1 MRANKL
7 RQALNANQPTMCAR
21 INTVWPDVVE
31 LIGLT
36 GIYDYVEFA
45 AEYGPFTLHDLDNF
59 CRAAEL
65 HDMSTMIKVDQEPK
79 LYQAQRAIGAGF
91 QSVLF
96 VDCRTVEDVQECV
109 RVVRPDTPEDGGLY
123 GAAARRFAY
132 DMKSRD
138 EFSQAL
144 RDVVVAIMVEKKAL
158 VDRLDE
164 ILAVPG
170 VDMVQWGPSD
180 YGMSSGLTGRTD
192 EIKAVERAVIEKSL
206 AAGVPPRIE
215 LMNLDHIETYLDLG
229 VRHFRMGTDMA
240 ILKQFWQTQGAA
252 LRERLAKL

>member
-45 AEYGPFTLHDLDNF
+45 AEYGPFTLVDLDNF

-65 HDMSTMIKVDQEPK
+65 YDLSTMIKVDQEPK

-109 RVVRPDTPEDGGLY
+109 RVVRPDTPEDGGIY

-180 YGMSSGLTGRTD
+180 YGMSSGLVGQPD
-192 EIKAVERAVIEKSL
+192 KIKAVERMVIEKSL

-215 LMNLDHIETYLDLG
+215 LMGLENIDYYLDLG

-240 ILKQFWQTQGAA
+240 ILKRFWQSQGDA
-252 LRERLAKL
+252 LRERLAKI

>member
-7 RQALNANQPTMCAR
+7 RQMLNADQPTMCAR
-21 INTVWPDVVE
+21 INTVWPDIVE

-45 AEYGPFTLHDLDNF
+45 AEYGPFTLADLDNF

-65 HDMSTMIKVDQEPK
+65 YDLSTMIKVDQAPR

-109 RVVRPDTPEDGGLY
+109 RVVRPDTPEDGGIY

-180 YGMSSGLTGRTD
+180 YGMSSGLTGRTA
-192 EIKAVERAVIEKSL
+192 EIKAVERMVIEKSIQ
-206 AAGVPPRIE
+206 AGVPPRIE
-215 LMNLDHIETYLDLG
+215 LMNLDNIDYYLDLG

-240 ILKQFWQTQGAA
+240 ILKRFWQTQGEA
-252 LRERLAKL
+252 LRERLAKI

>member
-1 MRANKL
+1 MRENKL
-7 RQALNANQPTMCAR
+7 RKMLDADQPTICAR

-36 GIYDYVEFA
+36 GAYDYVEFA

-65 HDMSTMIKVDQEPK
+65 YDLSTMIKVDQEPK

-96 VDCRTVEDVQECV
+96 VDCRTVEDVEQCV
-109 RVVRPDTPEDGGLY
+109 RVVRPDTPEDDGIY

-138 EFSQAL
+138 EFVQAL
-144 RDVVVAIMVEKKAL
+144 RDIVVAIMVEKKQL

-170 VDMVQWGPSD
+170 IDMVQWGPSD
-180 YGMSSGLTGRTD
+180 YSMSSGLAHGSD
-192 EIKAVERAVIEKSL
+192 EVKAIERMVIEKSL
-206 AAGVPPRIE
+206 EAGVPPRIE
-215 LMNLDHIETYLDLG
+215 LMGMDDIEYYLGLG

-240 ILKQFWQTQGAA
+240 ILKRFWQSQGDA
-252 LRERLAKL
+252 LRERLSRI

>member
-7 RQALNANQPTMCAR
+7 RQALKANRPTMCAR
-21 INTVWPDVVE
+21 VNTVWPDVVE

-36 GIYDYVEFA
+36 GLYDYVEFA

-65 HDMSTMIKVDQEPK
+65 YDMSTMIKVDQAPR

-109 RVVRPDTPEDGGLY
+109 RVVRPDTPDDDGIY

-132 DMKSRD
+132 DMKSRG
-138 EFSQAL
+138 EFVQAL

-164 ILAVPG
+164 VLAVPG

-180 YGMSSGLTGRTD
+180 YSMSSGLDKGSD
-192 EIKAVERAVIEKSL
+192 EVKRVERTVIEKSL

-215 LMNLDHIETYLDLG
+215 LMGMEDIETYLDLG

-240 ILKQFWQTQGAA
+240 VLKQFWQSQGSA
-252 LRERLAKL
+252 LRERLARI

>member
-1 MRANKL
+1 M
-7 RQALNANQPTMCAR
+7 LNADQPTMCAR

-36 GIYDYVEFA
+36 GLYDYVEFA

-65 HDMSTMIKVDQEPK
+65 YDMSTMIKVDQEPK

-96 VDCRTVEDVQECV
+96 VDCRTVEDVQACV

-180 YGMSSGLTGRTD
+180 FGMSSGLTGRTD
-192 EIKAVERAVIEKSL
+192 EIKAVERTVIEKSL

-215 LMNLDHIETYLDLG
+215 LMGLENIETYLDLG

-240 ILKQFWQTQGAA
+240 ILKRFWQTEGSA
-252 LRERLAKL
+252 LRERLAKI

>member
-7 RQALNANQPTMCAR
+7 RQALNADQPTMCAR
-21 INTVWPDVVE
+21 VNTVWPDVVE

-36 GIYDYVEFA
+36 GVYDYVEFA

-65 HDMSTMIKVDQEPK
+65 YDLSTMIKVDQAPR

-109 RVVRPDTPEDGGLY
+109 RVVRPDTPDDDGIY

-144 RDVVVAIMVEKKAL
+144 RDIVVAIMVEKKAL
-158 VDRLDE
+158 VDNLDE
-164 ILAVPG
+164 VLALPG

-180 YGMSSGLTGRTD
+180 YSMSAGLDKGSD
-192 EIKAVERAVIEKSL
+192 EVKAAERQVIEKSL

-215 LMNLDHIETYLDLG
+215 LMGMENIDYYLDLG

-240 ILKQFWQTQGAA
+240 ILKQFWQTQGDA
-252 LRERLAKL
+252 LRARLAQI